1 MISLATDYTRLIL
14 SKALKTSTTKLDDV
28 QNRLSTGLKLN
39 CAKDNAA
46 NYSISTNLTTK
57 LGAYRVA
64 EDNIK
69 MGLDLVQ
76 TATGSL
82 SLIEDKLVR
91 LRSLAVQAKN
101 GTYGSQ
107 SLAAINSEANALVD
121 EIDRLYNSTEYN
133 NIKLFMTNDVS
144 NKISSQIL
152 YSCNTG
158 LLKASNNAISLYSND
173 EIDFINKIEKN
184 YSNLVS
190 FSEIDETKSLSKGT
204 YSINDIEDL
213 EKLAKM
219 SNSNLISVGC
229 NFVLCADIDMEEAG
243 YSKETGKS
251 WIPIGDGVKFNGNFD
266 GNGHIISNIY
276 IESGNFNGLFG
287 FVGKNSKI
295 ENVGIKNAYIIG
307 DTLVGGVVGCNQG
320 VVINCYVANSIIVG
334 RDSTGGI
341 CGKVELGG
349 MISDCNTNAN
359 VEGSYNAGGISGSCN
374 GDNSQILNCI
384 SLGKITGINNIGG
397 IVGLVGYQ
405 SGNNKIINCN
415 SYGEIIGSDNMGG
428 CVGLLAYNGGNNLLK
443 DSNSYANVKGKS
455 NVGGLVGYVDNNSE
469 VTNCS
474 VAGNINGTTS
484 IGGITGGLSRNSTIT
499 NCSFKNGTISG
510 DNELGGLVGSV
521 NNVGNSIKN
530 SSYIGESTNLDGLI
544 VGKISNKS
552 ELTVDNLEFELDSE
566 NDIPHVGINEG
577 SKFIES
583 NINIKIKNASL
594 QNSIF
599 IKVGYGSDEN
609 SIIDINLK
617 LNFENLNNLKF
628 IQNNNYLENVDSF
641 INIVTTK
648 QTELGAVENRLL
660 SALDEVGISYENVL
674 STRSTLRDADV
685 AKISSEYVQQQ
696 ILQQASATLLST
708 TANLRRENILALIQG
723 IR

>member
-1 MISLATDYTRLIL
+1 MISLATDYTRLII

-57 LGAYRVA
+57 LGAYKVA

-133 NIKLFMTNDVS
+133 GVD
-144 NKISSQIL
+144 
-152 YSCNTG
+152 
-158 LLKASNNAISLYSND
+158 LYSNGVNISSLVKAGED
-173 EIDFINKIEKN
+173 GFINHVEKRDT
-184 YSNLVS
+184 SSMTKL
-190 FSEIDETKSLSKGT
+190 SEVDGSQKLAKGT

-359 VEGSYNAGGISGSCN
+359 VEGSYNAGGISGGCN

-415 SYGEIIGSDNMGG
+415 SYGEIIGIDNMGG

-708 TANLRRENILALIQG
+708 TANFRRENILALIQG